1 MSTWLLF
8 TLLISASGSA
18 LQSVLTAH
26 FVRKLKPLISATI
39 RSLSL
44 IFIMSPLLFFVGD
57 GGFSAFQ
64 ETEFWKLILLSGGVV
79 TISQLLFFQ
88 ALRLIPIGVVSI
100 FFRGF
105 LIIFSILFG
114 IFFFDEKITGSVFLG
129 IFFILIGVIFAID
142 FRNFKP
148 KKNST
153 TNYPLGILIMI
164 IESILLAFGIAMLK
178 KLSLNYDPFLIGWLW
193 ESLIGVF
200 TGIIF
205 LGYFFRGKITEE
217 IKWQDIRNVALSAS
231 PTLVGTGILMYTLQQ
246 GASIGII
253 NSINASGIIMT
264 SILAFLL
271 YGEKLNKWQWLGA
284 FITTSGIIWL
294 FQAI

>member
-8 TLLISASGSA
+8 TRLISARGSA
-18 LQSVLTAH
+18 LLSVLTAH

-142 FRNFKP
+142 FRNLKP

-164 IESILLAFGIAMLK
+164 LESILLAFGIAMLK

-205 LGYFFRGKITEE
+205 LGYFFRGKITEK
-217 IKWQDIRNVALSAS
+217 IQWQDIRNVALSAS
-231 PTLVGTGILMYTLQQ
+231 PTLVGTGILMYALQQ

-264 SILAFLL
+264 SILAFLF

-294 FQAI
+294 FQVI

>member
-1 MSTWLLF
+1 
-8 TLLISASGSA
+8 
-18 LQSVLTAH
+18 
-26 FVRKLKPLISATI
+26 
-39 RSLSL
+39 
-44 IFIMSPLLFFVGD
+44 MSPLLFFVGD

-164 IESILLAFGIAMLK
+164 LESILLAFGIAMLK

-205 LGYFFRGKITEE
+205 LGYFFRGKITTK
-217 IKWQDIRNVALSAS
+217 IQWQDIRNIALSAS
-231 PTLVGTGILMYTLQQ
+231 PTLIVTGVRMYALQQ
-246 GASIGII
+246 GVGIGIV
-253 NSINASGIIMT
+253 NSVGAAAS
-264 SILAFLL
+264 L
-271 YGEKLNKWQWLGA
+271 
-284 FITTSGIIWL
+284 
-294 FQAI
+294 